1 MKNKFTDLIEKIKYL
16 IYNYPLVLLMSLATA
31 IVIITGIELD
41 RKYDFDFVLLKLG
54 FTFAL
59 GISSQF
65 ALKMLSQRI
74 KNGFAWQIIGLLFLV
89 IFYFIFPE
97 DEKDFNELYAFIL
110 IPTFILSHLLVAF
123 IAFTK
128 KENTENNF
136 WQYNKN
142 LFVNIFMTAIFTGVL
157 VGGVEL
163 AILAIE
169 NLFNLKFDYKIY
181 GETFF
186 GLAVFGSTIIFL
198 LFNETGLNTL
208 EKEGNYPVVLKF
220 FTQYILIPL
229 LIIYVIILYFY
240 ALKIVIHWE
249 LPRGWVSYLVLA
261 YSIVGILALLLVH
274 PLKQLKVKSWIIIF
288 NKIFYYTLIPLI
300 VLLFTAIFTRVLEYG
315 YTEPRYFV
323 LLISLWLTSV
333 VVYFVFFKKTSIKFI
348 PISLFLFGLFALLF
362 PYFNAFSVSKRSQQ
376 NELTQVLTQSKLLV
390 NGKID
395 FNKTVVDSVKY
406 EIEDKLEYLSKRK
419 DSIYLMQFLND
430 DAKKEMS
437 KNKYWYNSLF
447 KNVTYIDDGMK
458 DSFIS
463 IHSTQKLHDIKGYDY
478 VLFSEYHLNEKTK
491 INNDI
496 INITKSYNFNKNP
509 EFKISVNNET
519 KDLLPMVKSICEK
532 HKNTSENAIVEDLSF
547 TVDLEKYQIKVVF
560 ESIDWDKKDNIYNFR
575 NVMYLIKEIK

>member
-74 KNGFAWQIIGLLFLV
+74 KNGFVWQIIGLLFLV

-186 GLAVFGSTIIFL
+186 GLAVFGSTTIFL

-274 PLKQLKVKSWIIIF
+274 PLKQLKVKSWIVIF

-300 VLLFTAIFTRVLEYG
+300 ILLFTAIFTRVLEYG

-376 NELTQVLTQSKLLV
+376 NELTQVLTKSKLLV

-406 EIEDKLEYLSKRK
+406 EIEDKFKYLSKRK
-419 DSIYLMQFLND
+419 DSVYLMQFLND
-430 DAKKEMS
+430 DTKKEMS

-478 VLFSEYHLNEKTK
+478 VLFSEYNLNEETK

-509 EFKISVNNET
+509 EFKISINNNT

-532 HKNTSENAIVEDLSF
+532 YKNTSQNAIVDDLSF

>member
-41 RKYDFDFVLLKLG
+41 RKYDFLYVLLKLG
-54 FTFAL
+54 YTFAL

-74 KNGFAWQIIGLLFLV
+74 KNGLVWQIIGLLFLV
-89 IFYFIFPE
+89 VFYFIFPE

-123 IAFTK
+123 IAFTQ

-186 GLAVFGSTIIFL
+186 GLAVFGSTVIFL

-208 EKEGNYPVVLKF
+208 EKDGNYPVVLKF

-240 ALKIVIHWE
+240 ALKIVVHWE

-274 PLKQLKVKSWIIIF
+274 PLKQLKVKSWIVIF
-288 NKIFYYTLIPLI
+288 SKIFYYTLIPLI
-300 VLLFTAIFTRVLEYG
+300 VLLFTAIFTRVLAYG

-376 NELTQVLTQSKLLV
+376 NELTQVLTQNKLLV

-395 FNKTVVDSVKY
+395 FNRTVVDSVKY
-406 EIEDKLEYLSKRK
+406 EIEDKFEYLSKRK
-419 DSIYLMQFLND
+419 DSVYLMQFLND
-430 DAKKEMS
+430 DAKKEMQ

-447 KNVTYIDDGMK
+447 KNVTYIDNELK

-478 VLFSEYHLNEKTK
+478 VLFSEYTLNEETK

-496 INITKSYNFNKNP
+496 LKITKSFNFNTNP
-509 EFKISVNNET
+509 EFKISINNNT
-519 KDLLPMVKSICEK
+519 KDLMPMVKSICEK
-532 HKNTSENAIVEDLSF
+532 YKNTSENAMVDDLSF
-547 TVDLEKYQIKVVF
+547 TVDIEKYQIKVVF

-575 NVMYLIKEIK
+575 NVMYLIKEIN